1 VPSSIPGTWLPA
13 TASAVSASRPK
24 TFDSQADAK
33 PSSAA
38 PQPIAQARQRLGA
51 ARLVLDRSDAHL

>member
-1 VPSSIPGTWLPA
+1 MPGTWLPA

-24 TFDSQADAK
+24 MLLIQAEAK

-38 PQPIAQARQRLGA
+38 RLQC
-51 ARLVLDRSDAHL
+51 VAHLVQWWPALGIRSGRVRQ